1 VKPDVNSIEVHPQL
15 SHNKHPVDDELVGAG
30 SVWMS
35 SSRGR
40 RSNNNWEGQK
50 KKGIQ
55 IWIIWCFRVLVF
67 LVLFPMKS
75 HSHNRILQALD
86 SPGK

>member
-15 SHNKHPVDDELVGAG
+15 SHNRHPVDDVLVGAG
-30 SVWMS
+30 SLWMS
-35 SSRGR
+35 SSRG

-50 KKGIQ
+50 KKGSQ
-55 IWIIWCFRVLVF
+55 IWIIWCVGVLVF
-67 LVLFPMKS
+67 SAFSTKS
-75 HSHNRILQALD
+75 HSHNRILQAPD